1 MAEERQPQNVVEGAV
16 GDVEDEVPAAK
27 SAEDRK
33 AADALSKLDN
43 RADDDAAGGSKDV
56 DQDAVNRALGG
67 GKTDAKK
74 DTKKVKIDTADVTL
88 IMSELDV
95 TKPQATS
102 LLKASNGDAVQLLKD
117 YVTPNAGSGGLG
129 DSPRGTFWERPIT
142 DTKLQT
148 TRATPR
154 HAATLQYA

>member
-1 MAEERQPQNVVEGAV
+1 MAEDRQPQNVVEGAA

-67 GKTDAKK
+67 GKTDVKK
-74 DTKKVKIDTADVTL
+74 DTKKIKIDAADVTL
-88 IMSELDV
+88 IVSCCKYLISEGRKLTDNSCV
-95 TKPQATS
+95 CRW
-102 LLKASNGDAVQLLKD
+102 
-117 YVTPNAGSGGLG
+117 PNSM
-129 DSPRGTFWERPIT
+129 
-142 DTKLQT
+142 
-148 TRATPR
+148 
-154 HAATLQYA
+154 